1 MQAGLEG
8 NPSAL
13 IVSNL
18 NLDQV
23 STFCFYYFLKFN
35 IYVRYSQVAQWSP
48 SNLIFEK
55 KIFIYDPINL
65 PYQFFS
71 LFSMLIQ
78 S

>member
-23 STFCFYYFLKFN
+23 STFCFYYLLKFN
-35 IYVRYSQVAQWSP
+35 IYVGYSQVAQWSTP
-48 SNLIFEK
+48 NLIFEK
-55 KIFIYDPINL
+55 KIFIYGPINL